1 LVRPVGV
8 PTGARIRDIRA
19 IDHGKRKPR
28 RPDIDKVRLPA
39 FDDGAYPEFSLS
51 ASAIWRQSRTTAV
64 ETRVCQDC
72 IVGSLTIAGVVSSC
86 PLTTGM
92 LLRNSISTFYGHSS
106 RPMM

>member
-1 LVRPVGV
+1 MRPVSLREFRTRVTDWRERTKGLTNILASPV
-8 PTGARIRDIRA
+8 GCPL
-19 IDHGKRKPR
+19 ID
-28 RPDIDKVRLPA
+28 L
-39 FDDGAYPEFSLS
+39 
-51 ASAIWRQSRTTAV
+51 AIWRQSRTTAV